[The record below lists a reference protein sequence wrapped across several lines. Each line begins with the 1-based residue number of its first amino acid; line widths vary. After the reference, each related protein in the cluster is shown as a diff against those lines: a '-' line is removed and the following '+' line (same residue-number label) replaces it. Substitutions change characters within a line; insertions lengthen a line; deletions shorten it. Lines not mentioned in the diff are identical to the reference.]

1 MKQKV
6 ELAYFDSMREIN
18 LAIDHGE
25 IDINNIISI
34 NQRQDCGQL
43 MVFYKTQDK
52 E

>member
-6 ELAYFDSMREIN
+6 ELAYFDSIRGIN
-18 LAIDHGE
+18 LAIDRGE

-34 NQRQDCGQL
+34 NQRHDCAQL

>member
-1 MKQKV
+1 MKQKI
-6 ELAYFDSMREIN
+6 ELAHFDTIEKIN
-18 LAIDHGE
+18 LAIEHGE

-34 NQRQDCGQL
+34 NQRHDCAQL